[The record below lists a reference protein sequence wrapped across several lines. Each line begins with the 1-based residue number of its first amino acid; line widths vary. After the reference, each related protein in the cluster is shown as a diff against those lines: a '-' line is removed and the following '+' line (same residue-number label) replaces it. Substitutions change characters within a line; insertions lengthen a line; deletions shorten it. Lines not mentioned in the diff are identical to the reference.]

1 MHDTF
6 QLIAVGFSHAFTLSN
21 VIAMIAGT
29 SIGIVIGALPGMS
42 ATTGMALLLPVTF
55 NISVECGLL
64 MLAGVY
70 CGAVYGGSIS
80 AILVG
85 IPGTAASIPTAFD
98 GFPMAKD
105 GRAREALLYAL
116 YASAVGGVVSAL
128 VLMFLTPVIGRFAL
142 RFGPPEMFAVGIWG
156 MFMVSSVVGKDVI
169 KGLIM
174 ATIGLIVSTVGA
186 DPVNGVP
193 RMTFDNVNFIG
204 GIEFVSLVL
213 GTLAL
218 PRVLEMVETL
228 RTEKVFYKALVS
240 RKWYL
245 KPSELF
251 NHWKNMLM
259 STIIGL
265 IVGIAPAAGPTMAA
279 IISYNEAKRSSRYPE
294 KFGTGIADGVVASET
309 ANNASTGGD
318 MVLTLALGVPGSAA
332 CAVFIGALIMKG
344 LQPGPQLLRN
354 NPIPVYTFFA
364 GFLLVNILFFIIG
377 HLFIQAGGQVV
388 RTPLQI
394 LAPCILVFC
403 VLGAYASSNSMV
415 NVNILVV
422 SGLAAYFLGKMRFP
436 MPPFILGLILGPLIE
451 ANFWASLL
459 ISYNDYFVFFK
470 RPLAAG
476 FMILAIVTLI
486 APTVHGWVKAKK
498 SRTV

>member
-1 MHDTF
+1 
-6 QLIAVGFSHAFTLSN
+6 
-21 VIAMIAGT
+21 MIAGT
-29 SIGIVIGALPGMS
+29 SLGIIIGALPGLS
-42 ATTGMALLLPVTF
+42 ATTGMALLLPLTF
-55 NISVECGLL
+55 TLSVECGLL

-85 IPGTAASIPTAFD
+85 IPGTAAAIPTAFD

-116 YASAVGGVVSAL
+116 YASATGGMASAL
-128 VLMFLTPVIGRFAL
+128 VLMFLTPVISRFAL
-142 RFGPPEMFAVGIWG
+142 KFGPPEMFAVGIWG
-156 MFMVSSVVGKDVI
+156 MFMVSSVVGKDLI

-174 ATIGLIVSTVGA
+174 ATIGLIISTVGA

-193 RMTFDNVNFIG
+193 RMAFDNYNFIG
-204 GIEFVSLVL
+204 GVEFVPLVL

-228 RTEKVFYKALVS
+228 RTEKVFYKPHVS

-245 KPSELF
+245 KPGEF
-251 NHWKNMLM
+251 FKHWMNILR
-259 STIIGL
+259 SAIIGL
-265 IVGIAPAAGPTMAA
+265 IVGIAPAAGPTIAA
-279 IISYNEAKRSSRYPE
+279 IISYNEAKRSSRHPE
-294 KFGTGIADGVVASET
+294 QYGTGIPEGVVASEA

-318 MVLTLALGVPGSAA
+318 MVLTLALGIPGSAA

-344 LQPGPQLLRN
+344 LQPGPHLMRN

-377 HLFIQAGGQVV
+377 HFFIQMGGQVV
-388 RTPLQI
+388 RTPLYI
-394 LAPCILVFC
+394 LAPCILVLA
-403 VLGAYASSNSMV
+403 VLGAYSSSNSLL
-415 NVNILVV
+415 NVNIMVI
-422 SGLAAYFLGKMRFP
+422 SGLLAYVLGKLRFP
-436 MPPFILGLILGPLIE
+436 MPPLILGLILGPLIE

-459 ISYNDYFVFFK
+459 ISYNDYFIFFK

-486 APTVHGWVKAKK
+486 APTVYGWIKGKK
-498 SRTV
+498 SQAA

>member
-1 MHDTF
+1 
-6 QLIAVGFSHAFTLSN
+6 
-21 VIAMIAGT
+21 MIAGT
-29 SIGIVIGALPGMS
+29 SMGIVIGALPGMS

-55 NISVECGLL
+55 SISVECGLL

-116 YASAVGGVVSAL
+116 YGSAIGGTLSAL
-128 VLMFLTPVIGRFAL
+128 VLMFLTPVIARFAMK
-142 RFGPPEMFAVGIWG
+142 FGPPEMFAVGIWG
-156 MFMVSSVVGKDVI
+156 MFMVSSVVGKDVV

-174 ATIGLIVSTVGA
+174 AMIGLIVSTVGA

-245 KPSELF
+245 MPNEIF
-251 NHWKNMLM
+251 RHWA
-259 STIIGL
+259 SIVRSAVIGL
-265 IVGIAPAAGPTMAA
+265 IVGIAPAAGPTIASV
-279 IISYNEAKRSSRYPE
+279 IGYNESKRSSKYPE
-294 KFGTGIADGVVASET
+294 KFGTGIPDGVVASET

-344 LQPGPQLLRN
+344 LQPGPQLMRN
-354 NPIPVYTFFA
+354 NPVPVFTFFA

-377 HLFIQAGGQVV
+377 HLFIQLGGQVV

-403 VLGAYASSNSMV
+403 VLGAYASSNSLL
-415 NVNILVV
+415 NVNIMLI
-422 SGLAAYFLGKMRFP
+422 SGLAAYVMGKMRFP

-476 FMILAIVTLI
+476 FMILAIMTLI
-486 APTVHGWVKAKK
+486 APTVYGWVKAKK
-498 SRTV
+498 RRAA

>member
-1 MHDTF
+1 
-6 QLIAVGFSHAFTLSN
+6 
-21 VIAMIAGT
+21 
-29 SIGIVIGALPGMS
+29 MS

-142 RFGPPEMFAVGIWG
+142 KFGPPEMFAVGIWG

-193 RMTFDNVNFIG
+193 RMTFENVNFIG

-228 RTEKVFYKALVS
+228 RTEKVFYKATGVS
-240 RKWYL
+240 
-245 KPSELF
+245 
-251 NHWKNMLM
+251 
-259 STIIGL
+259 
-265 IVGIAPAAGPTMAA
+265 
-279 IISYNEAKRSSRYPE
+279 
-294 KFGTGIADGVVASET
+294 
-309 ANNASTGGD
+309 
-318 MVLTLALGVPGSAA
+318 
-332 CAVFIGALIMKG
+332 
-344 LQPGPQLLRN
+344 
-354 NPIPVYTFFA
+354 
-364 GFLLVNILFFIIG
+364 
-377 HLFIQAGGQVV
+377 QVV
-388 RTPLQI
+388 PET
-394 LAPCILVFC
+394 
-403 VLGAYASSNSMV
+403 
-415 NVNILVV
+415 
-422 SGLAAYFLGKMRFP
+422 
-436 MPPFILGLILGPLIE
+436 E
-451 ANFWASLL
+451 
-459 ISYNDYFVFFK
+459 
-470 RPLAAG
+470 
-476 FMILAIVTLI
+476 
-486 APTVHGWVKAKK
+486 
-498 SRTV
+498 

>member
-1 MHDTF
+1 
-6 QLIAVGFSHAFTLSN
+6 
-21 VIAMIAGT
+21 
-29 SIGIVIGALPGMS
+29 
-42 ATTGMALLLPVTF
+42 
-55 NISVECGLL
+55 
-64 MLAGVY
+64 
-70 CGAVYGGSIS
+70 
-80 AILVG
+80 
-85 IPGTAASIPTAFD
+85 
-98 GFPMAKD
+98 
-105 GRAREALLYAL
+105 
-116 YASAVGGVVSAL
+116 
-128 VLMFLTPVIGRFAL
+128 
-142 RFGPPEMFAVGIWG
+142 
-156 MFMVSSVVGKDVI
+156 
-169 KGLIM
+169 
-174 ATIGLIVSTVGA
+174 
-186 DPVNGVP
+186 
-193 RMTFDNVNFIG
+193 
-204 GIEFVSLVL
+204 
-213 GTLAL
+213 
-218 PRVLEMVETL
+218 
-228 RTEKVFYKALVS
+228 
-240 RKWYL
+240 
-245 KPSELF
+245 
-251 NHWKNMLM
+251 M

-344 LQPGPQLLRN
+344 LQPGPQLMRN

-403 VLGAYASSNSMV
+403 VLGAYASSNSLV
-415 NVNILVV
+415 NVNIMVI

-476 FMILAIVTLI
+476 FMILAIITLI
-486 APTVHGWVKAKK
+486 APTVYGWVKAKK
-498 SRTV
+498 RQAV